1 MTAWD
6 ITASGVQKVLTST
19 GKAAESMGTTA
30 EAIGTAV
37 EQAGKTAGTVKEGG
51 VPGENTPG
59 LVASGLN
66 EFMNKRQRDF
76 LYLAL
81 RARDSITG
89 AVEATNAYNNG
100 QLAMAATK
108 QREAFDDPDVQAV
121 LDKARK
127 DAAK

>member
-1 MTAWD
+1 MTGWD
-6 ITASGVQKVLTST
+6 ITSSGVRKVLAHT
-19 GKAAESMGTTA
+19 GRTAESMGRTG

-59 LVASGLN
+59 LVAAGLN
-66 EFMNKRQRDF
+66 EFMNERQKDF
-76 LYLAL
+76 IYLAL

-100 QLAMAATK
+100 QLEMAADK
-108 QREAFDDPDVQAV
+108 QRAAFDDPDVQAV
-121 LDKARK
+121 LDRARK
-127 DAAK
+127 QVGQ